1 LDFDPPKPKGFGGFF
16 VPMTAVAEDPS
27 DIMAGNLS
35 IAAESG
41 IECVWM
47 RARPGTAGV

>member
-1 LDFDPPKPKGFGGFF
+1 
-16 VPMTAVAEDPS
+16 MTVVAEDSP

-41 IECVWM
+41 IEYGWM
-47 RARPGTAGV
+47 RAGPGTAGV

>member
-16 VPMTAVAEDPS
+16 IPMTAVAEDPS
-27 DIMAGNLS
+27 DIMVGNLS

-41 IECVWM
+41 IECAWM
-47 RARPGTAGV
+47 RAGPGTAGV

>member
-16 VPMTAVAEDPS
+16 IPMTVVAEDSP

-35 IAAESG
+35 IVAESG
-41 IECVWM
+41 VECAWM
-47 RARPGTAGV
+47 RAGPGTAGV